1 MALRLTAVAAIIAVV
16 RATSLEDLA
25 REEALE
31 AEGALER
38 RALQTATL
46 DGSMH
51 PLAGPDLPLSENG
64 QAPLNEPCYTH
75 GDMCSGCEQHTPLPL
90 ATLFGRI
97 TFKHD

>member
-1 MALRLTAVAAIIAVV
+1 MALRLATVAAAFAVV
-16 RATSLEDLA
+16 RAATTLQDLA

-64 QAPLNEPCYTH
+64 QPPLNEPCYTH
-75 GDMCSGCEQHTPLPL
+75 GDMCSGCE
-90 ATLFGRI
+90 
-97 TFKHD
+97 

>member
-1 MALRLTAVAAIIAVV
+1 MALRLTAVAATIAVV

-31 AEGALER
+31 AEGTSER

-75 GDMCSGCEQHTPLPL
+75 GDMCSGCEQHHRSHNF
-90 ATLFGRI
+90 A
-97 TFKHD
+97 

>member
-1 MALRLTAVAAIIAVV
+1 MALRLTAVAATIAVV

-31 AEGALER
+31 AAGTSER

-75 GDMCSGCEQHTPLPL
+75 GDMCSGCE
-90 ATLFGRI
+90 
-97 TFKHD
+97 